1 MKKFLLVMLVTL
13 ASMTYTMASTYNKF
27 IPNDVK
33 IIEHIYDND
42 EFNIIKIGIPS
53 IISIYEN
60 ETFEINVRTD
70 EEYLDNKIKYDIKD
84 STLVIWAENIN
95 YDEVQNFNEKN
106 IRIKI
111 MTPNTKLK
119 INALN
124 NDLQI
129 ISKKTKNNEFANNEK
144 N

>member
-1 MKKFLLVMLVTL
+1 MLVTL

-27 IPNDVK
+27 IPNEVK
-33 IIEHIYDND
+33 IIERIYDKDGINT
-42 EFNIIKIGIPS
+42 IKIGIPS

-70 EEYLDNKIKYDIKD
+70 EEYLNNKIKYDIKD
-84 STLVIWAENIN
+84 SVLTIWAENLDYEEI
-95 YDEVQNFNEKN
+95 QNVEEKN